1 MDNRP
6 ENQGKTWFRKW
17 FLDNQLVTG
26 LLILLLLLLNLI
38 LFSKTSYL
46 FNPIKGFIS
55 AIGVPV
61 ACGAVLYYLVKPIYD
76 FLVSKKVPK
85 GIAILGVMLGIVFL
99 FVMVVTSL
107 VPIIQKQL
115 LDLVSQLPYYY
126 QIISNQVERFMQSSW
141 FTALQEQFNTINM
154 DFIQS
159 ITERLNGILNL
170 TFSGIGSVVGIVGD
184 TIITLMTMPVILYY
198 LLKDGN
204 KVIPSITRLFPTR
217 SRNKISVML
226 NEMNQQVSSY
236 IRGQILVAICV
247 GVTYTIGYSIINL
260 PYGVTIGMIAG
271 LLTIIP
277 YIGSIIGLTPALIIA
292 FVTNP
297 SLALQVLLVFVIEQ
311 LIESRVLQPLILGSS
326 LKMHPVTIL
335 VILLAAGKMFG
346 LTGLLIAVP
355 VYAVVKVFV
364 THFFAWYKEYS
375 GLYYSTEEP
384 IEESVQEPEEE
395 SVFTE
400 EI

>member
-1 MDNRP
+1 MDNKP
-6 ENQGKTWFRKW
+6 ENQGKTWFWRW
-17 FLDNQLVTG
+17 FLDNQLVSG
-26 LLILLLLLLNLI
+26 LLILSLLLINLI
-38 LFSKTSYL
+38 LFSQTSYL
-46 FNPIKGFIS
+46 FNPLKDFIS

-61 ACGAVLYYLVKPIYD
+61 ACGAVIYYLVKPIYD
-76 FLVSKKVPK
+76 YLLNKKVPK
-85 GIAILGVMLGIVFL
+85 GIAILL
-99 FVMVVTSL
+99 VMVGVIVIFIMIITSL

-126 QIISNQVERFMQSSW
+126 QFISEQVEKFMQTG
-141 FTALQEQFNTINM
+141 FFETIQEQFNKINT

-159 ITERLNGILNL
+159 ITERLNGILNF
-170 TFSGIGSVVGIVGD
+170 TFSGIGSVVGIIGD
-184 TIITLMTMPVILYY
+184 IVITIMTMPVILYY

-204 KVIPSITRLFPTR
+204 KVIPFVTRMFPTR
-217 SRNKISVML
+217 SQHKISVML

-236 IRGQILVAICV
+236 IRGQITVAICV
-247 GVTYTIGYSIINL
+247 GFTYIIGYTLIGL

-277 YIGSIIGLTPALIIA
+277 YLGSIIGLTPALIIG

-297 SLALQVLLVFVIEQ
+297 TLALHVFLVFVIEQ

-335 VILLAAGKMFG
+335 IILLAAGKMFG
-346 LTGLLIAVP
+346 LVGLLIAVP
-355 VYAVVKVFV
+355 VYAVVKVFI

-375 GLYYSTEEP
+375 GLYYNDKVEEVQ
-384 IEESVQEPEEE
+384 IEE
-395 SVFTE
+395 
-400 EI
+400 

>member
-1 MDNRP
+1 MDNKP
-6 ENQGKTWFRKW
+6 ENQGKTWFWRW
-17 FLDNQLVTG
+17 FLDNQLVSG
-26 LLILLLLLLNLI
+26 LLILSLLLINLI
-38 LFSKTSYL
+38 LFSQTSYL
-46 FNPIKGFIS
+46 FNPLKDFIS

-61 ACGAVLYYLVKPIYD
+61 ACGAVIYYLVKPIYD
-76 FLVSKKVPK
+76 YLLNKKVPK
-85 GIAILGVMLGIVFL
+85 GIAILL
-99 FVMVVTSL
+99 VMVGVIVIFIMIITSL

-126 QIISNQVERFMQSSW
+126 QIISEQVENFMQTGL
-141 FTALQEQFNTINM
+141 FETIQEQFNKINT

-159 ITERLNGILNL
+159 ITERLNGILNF
-170 TFSGIGSVVGIVGD
+170 TFSGIGSVVGIIGD
-184 TIITLMTMPVILYY
+184 IVITVMTMPVILYY

-204 KVIPSITRLFPTR
+204 KVIPFVTRMFPTR
-217 SRNKISVML
+217 SQHKISVML

-236 IRGQILVAICV
+236 IRGQITVAICV
-247 GVTYTIGYSIINL
+247 GFTYIIGYTLIGL

-277 YIGSIIGLTPALIIA
+277 YLGSLIGLTPALIIG

-297 SLALQVLLVFVIEQ
+297 TLALHVFLVFVIEQ

-335 VILLAAGKMFG
+335 IILLAAGKMFG
-346 LTGLLIAVP
+346 LVGLLIAVP
-355 VYAVVKVFV
+355 VYAVVKVFI

-375 GLYYSTEEP
+375 GLYYNDKVEEVQ
-384 IEESVQEPEEE
+384 IEE
-395 SVFTE
+395 
-400 EI
+400 

>member
-6 ENQGKTWFRKW
+6 DNQGKTWFRKW

-76 FLVSKKVPK
+76 FLVSKKIPK

-395 SVFTE
+395 SVLTE

>member
-1 MDNRP
+1 MDNKP
-6 ENQGKTWFRKW
+6 ENQGKTWFWRW
-17 FLDNQLVTG
+17 FLDNQLVSG
-26 LLILLLLLLNLI
+26 LLILSLLLINLI
-38 LFSKTSYL
+38 LFSQTSYL
-46 FNPIKGFIS
+46 FNPLKDFIS

-61 ACGAVLYYLVKPIYD
+61 ACGAVIYYLVKPIYD
-76 FLVSKKVPK
+76 YLLNKKVPK
-85 GIAILGVMLGIVFL
+85 GIAILL
-99 FVMVVTSL
+99 VMVGVIVIFIMIITSL

-126 QIISNQVERFMQSSW
+126 QIISEQVEKFMQTG
-141 FTALQEQFNTINM
+141 FFETIQEQFNKINT

-159 ITERLNGILNL
+159 ITERLNGILNF
-170 TFSGIGSVVGIVGD
+170 TFSGIGSVVGIIGD
-184 TIITLMTMPVILYY
+184 IVITVMTMPVILYY

-204 KVIPSITRLFPTR
+204 KVIPFVTRMFPTR
-217 SRNKISVML
+217 SQHKISVML

-236 IRGQILVAICV
+236 IRGQITVAICV
-247 GVTYTIGYSIINL
+247 GFTYIIGYTLIGL

-277 YIGSIIGLTPALIIA
+277 YIGSIIGLTPALIIG

-297 SLALQVLLVFVIEQ
+297 TLALHVLLVFVIEQ

-335 VILLAAGKMFG
+335 IILLAAGKMFG
-346 LTGLLIAVP
+346 LVGLLIAVP
-355 VYAVVKVFV
+355 VYAVVKVFI

-375 GLYYSTEEP
+375 GLYYNDKVEEVQ
-384 IEESVQEPEEE
+384 IEE
-395 SVFTE
+395 
-400 EI
+400 

>member
-1 MDNRP
+1 MDNKP
-6 ENQGKTWFRKW
+6 ENQGKTWFWRW
-17 FLDNQLVTG
+17 FLDNQLVSG
-26 LLILLLLLLNLI
+26 LLILSLLLINLI
-38 LFSKTSYL
+38 LFSQTSYL
-46 FNPIKGFIS
+46 FNPLKDFIS

-61 ACGAVLYYLVKPIYD
+61 ACGAVIYYLVKPIYD
-76 FLVSKKVPK
+76 YLLNKKVPK
-85 GIAILGVMLGIVFL
+85 GIAILL
-99 FVMVVTSL
+99 VMVGVIVIFIMIITSL

-126 QIISNQVERFMQSSW
+126 QIISEQVENFMQTG
-141 FTALQEQFNTINM
+141 FFETIQEQFNKINT

-159 ITERLNGILNL
+159 ITERLNGILNF
-170 TFSGIGSVVGIVGD
+170 TFSGIGSVVGIIGD
-184 TIITLMTMPVILYY
+184 IVITVMTMPVILYY

-204 KVIPSITRLFPTR
+204 KVIPFVTRMFPTR
-217 SRNKISVML
+217 SQHKISVML

-236 IRGQILVAICV
+236 IRGQITVAICV
-247 GVTYTIGYSIINL
+247 GFTYIIGYTLIGL

-277 YIGSIIGLTPALIIA
+277 YLGSIIGLTPALIIG

-297 SLALQVLLVFVIEQ
+297 TLALHVFLVFVIEQ

-335 VILLAAGKMFG
+335 IILLAAGKMFG
-346 LTGLLIAVP
+346 LVGLLIAVP
-355 VYAVVKVFV
+355 VYAVVKVFI

-375 GLYYSTEEP
+375 GLYYNDKVEEVQ
-384 IEESVQEPEEE
+384 IEE
-395 SVFTE
+395 
-400 EI
+400 

>member
-1 MDNRP
+1 MDNKP
-6 ENQGKTWFRKW
+6 ENQGKTWFWRW
-17 FLDNQLVTG
+17 FLDNQLVSG
-26 LLILLLLLLNLI
+26 LLILSLLLINLI
-38 LFSKTSYL
+38 LFSQTSYL
-46 FNPIKGFIS
+46 FNPLKDFIS

-61 ACGAVLYYLVKPIYD
+61 ACGAVIYYLVKPIYD
-76 FLVSKKVPK
+76 YLLNKKVPK
-85 GIAILGVMLGIVFL
+85 GIAILL
-99 FVMVVTSL
+99 VMVGVIVIFIMIITSL

-126 QIISNQVERFMQSSW
+126 QIISEQVEKFMQTG
-141 FTALQEQFNTINM
+141 FFETIQEQFNKINT

-159 ITERLNGILNL
+159 ITERLNGILNF
-170 TFSGIGSVVGIVGD
+170 TFSGIGSVVGIIGD
-184 TIITLMTMPVILYY
+184 IVITVMTMPVILYY

-204 KVIPSITRLFPTR
+204 KVIPFVTRMFPTR
-217 SRNKISVML
+217 SQHKISVML

-236 IRGQILVAICV
+236 IRGQITVAICV
-247 GVTYTIGYSIINL
+247 GFTYIIGYTLIGL

-277 YIGSIIGLTPALIIA
+277 YIGSIIGLTPALIIG

-297 SLALQVLLVFVIEQ
+297 TLALHVLLVFVIEQ

-335 VILLAAGKMFG
+335 IILLAAGKMFG
-346 LTGLLIAVP
+346 LVGLLIAVP
-355 VYAVVKVFV
+355 VYAVVKVFI

-375 GLYYSTEEP
+375 GLYYNDKGEEVQ
-384 IEESVQEPEEE
+384 IEE
-395 SVFTE
+395 
-400 EI
+400 

>member
-1 MDNRP
+1 MDNKP
-6 ENQGKTWFRKW
+6 ENQGKTWFWRW
-17 FLDNQLVTG
+17 FLDNQLVSG
-26 LLILLLLLLNLI
+26 LLILSLLLINLI
-38 LFSKTSYL
+38 LFSQTSYL
-46 FNPIKGFIS
+46 FNPLKDFIS

-61 ACGAVLYYLVKPIYD
+61 ACGAVIYYLVKPIYD
-76 FLVSKKVPK
+76 YLLNKKVPK
-85 GIAILGVMLGIVFL
+85 GIAILL
-99 FVMVVTSL
+99 VMVGVIVIFIMIITSL

-126 QIISNQVERFMQSSW
+126 QIISEQVENFMQTGL
-141 FTALQEQFNTINM
+141 FETIQEQFNKINT

-159 ITERLNGILNL
+159 ITERLNGILNF
-170 TFSGIGSVVGIVGD
+170 TFSGIGSVVGIIGD
-184 TIITLMTMPVILYY
+184 IVITIMTMPVILYY

-204 KVIPSITRLFPTR
+204 KVIPFVTRMFPTR
-217 SRNKISVML
+217 SQHKISVML

-236 IRGQILVAICV
+236 IRGQITVAICV
-247 GVTYTIGYSIINL
+247 GFTYIIGYTLIGL

-277 YIGSIIGLTPALIIA
+277 YLGSLIGLTPALIIG

-297 SLALQVLLVFVIEQ
+297 TLALHVFLVFVIEQ

-335 VILLAAGKMFG
+335 IILLAAGKMFG
-346 LTGLLIAVP
+346 LVGLLIAVP
-355 VYAVVKVFV
+355 VYAVVKVFI

-375 GLYYSTEEP
+375 GLYYNDKVEEVQ
-384 IEESVQEPEEE
+384 IEE
-395 SVFTE
+395 
-400 EI
+400 

>member
-1 MDNRP
+1 MDNKP
-6 ENQGKTWFRKW
+6 ENQGKTWFWRW
-17 FLDNQLVTG
+17 FLDNQLVSG
-26 LLILLLLLLNLI
+26 LLILALLLINLI
-38 LFSKTSYL
+38 LFSQTSYL
-46 FNPIKGFIS
+46 FNPLKDFIS

-61 ACGAVLYYLVKPIYD
+61 ACGAVIYYLVKPIYD
-76 FLVSKKVPK
+76 YLLNKKVPK
-85 GIAILGVMLGIVFL
+85 GIAILLVMLGVIVIFI
-99 FVMVVTSL
+99 MIITSL

-126 QIISNQVERFMQSSW
+126 QIISEQVENFMQTG
-141 FTALQEQFNTINM
+141 FFETIQEQFNKINT

-159 ITERLNGILNL
+159 ITERLNGILNF
-170 TFSGIGSVVGIVGD
+170 TFSGIGSVVGIIGD
-184 TIITLMTMPVILYY
+184 IVITVMTMPVILYY

-204 KVIPSITRLFPTR
+204 KVIPFVTRMFPTR
-217 SRNKISVML
+217 SQHKISVML

-236 IRGQILVAICV
+236 IRGQITVAICV
-247 GVTYTIGYSIINL
+247 GFTYIIGYTFIGL

-277 YIGSIIGLTPALIIA
+277 YLGSIIGLTPALIIG

-297 SLALQVLLVFVIEQ
+297 TLALHVLLVFVIEQ

-335 VILLAAGKMFG
+335 IILLAAGKMFG
-346 LTGLLIAVP
+346 LVGLLIAVP
-355 VYAVVKVFV
+355 VYAVVKVFI

-375 GLYYSTEEP
+375 GLYYNNKVEEVQ
-384 IEESVQEPEEE
+384 IEE
-395 SVFTE
+395 
-400 EI
+400 